1 MLVLN
6 DFTDLY
12 GVVASRRY
20 GAMAPRHQ
28 GGWCH
33 DTVSWRAASRRA
45 VSRQVMSRQMA
56 SRWSALCWTAK
67 KVTQEK
73 LHTFSRM

>member
-6 DFTDLY
+6 DFTDLH
-12 GVVASRRY
+12 GVVASRRH
-20 GAMAPRHQ
+20 GAMASRRQ

-33 DTVSWRAASRRA
+33 DTMSWRAASRRA

-56 SRWSALCWTAK
+56 SRWSALCWMAK